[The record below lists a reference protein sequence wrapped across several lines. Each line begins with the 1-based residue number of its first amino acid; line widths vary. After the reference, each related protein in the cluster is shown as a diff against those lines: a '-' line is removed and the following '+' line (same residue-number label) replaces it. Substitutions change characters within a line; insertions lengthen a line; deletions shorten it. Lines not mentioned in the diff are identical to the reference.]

1 MMDILG
7 TYQSFSDAV
16 DRCEDLEQLQLYKK
30 QNSATVL
37 RNEFWKQRRVVLDSS
52 DEPEKQRAMVKIQWL
67 QGHFGCQ
74 IPIQRTV
81 SQFTAPDGLFG
92 IFISSRATLGS
103 RCVIFPH
110 VSILSDTHS
119 DSPTAGFPMIGDDV
133 YIGAGA
139 KIVGGVV
146 VGNRVRIAPNCC
158 VTGDVPDNSLVT
170 ADGTV
175 VRLPEPPMTRFV
187 STEQYM
193 EQKFARTV
201 YDYSEDPGDPR
212 LQLRKASEED
222 LEEIFRMYKD
232 RVAWFKWKKVSQ
244 WRHYVLNHP
253 KEEFLDII
261 RRGAYHL
268 VLLDDEIIGGFA
280 LLEDSAEWMEEDADA
295 FYLRRAVSKVGCRH
309 LGSFMAE
316 QAKRLTREAGKAYLR
331 LECVFSNQQLNAIW
345 ESQGFAFV
353 REAEGRYHC
362 TLRQW
367 EAAEAPDL

>member
-1 MMDILG
+1 MDTLG
-7 TYQSFSDAV
+7 TYQGFSDAV
-16 DRCEDLEQLQLYKK
+16 DRCEDLEQLQLYRK
-30 QNSATVL
+30 QNTATAL
-37 RNEFWKQRRVVLDSS
+37 RNEFWKQRRTALDTS
-52 DEPEKQRAMVKIQWL
+52 DPLEKQRAMVKLQWL
-67 QGHFGCQ
+67 QDHFGCQ
-74 IPIQRTV
+74 IPIQRLV
-81 SQFTAPDGLFG
+81 NQFTAPEGLYG

-103 RCVIFPH
+103 GCVIFPQ
-110 VSILSDTHS
+110 VSILADTHP
-119 DSPTAGFPMIGDDV
+119 DSPTAGFPMIGSDV

-146 VGNRVRIAPNCC
+146 IGDRVRIAPNSC
-158 VTGDVPDNSLVT
+158 VTADVPENSLVT

-175 VRLPEPPMTRFV
+175 VRCPEPPVTKFV

-193 EQKFARTV
+193 ERKFARTL
-201 YDYSEDPGDPR
+201 YDCAETPGDPR
-212 LQLRKASEED
+212 LRLRKATQEE

-232 RVAWFKWKKVSQ
+232 RVAWFKWKKVTQ

-295 FYLRRAVSKVGCRH
+295 FYLRRAVSKAGYRH

-331 LECVFSNQQLNAIW
+331 LECVSSNQRLNAIW
-345 ESQGFAFV
+345 EELGFVFV
-353 REAEGRYHC
+353 REAEGSYRC

-367 EAAEAPDL
+367 EAAEAPEL